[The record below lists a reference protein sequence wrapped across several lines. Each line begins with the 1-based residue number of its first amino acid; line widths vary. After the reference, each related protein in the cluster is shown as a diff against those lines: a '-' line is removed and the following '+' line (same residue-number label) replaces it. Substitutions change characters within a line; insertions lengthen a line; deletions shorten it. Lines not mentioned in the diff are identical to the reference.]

1 LREGDAMPGR
11 DTAMAGGGLRAQA
24 VLLARRAGEFLQ
36 RSNGPQ
42 AAVLELGGWDT
53 HANQAAPQGALVNNL
68 RLLDASIATLREVLS
83 AHAQTWSRTLIV
95 VVTEF
100 GREVAVNGTMGT
112 DHGTG
117 GAAFVLGGA
126 VHGGR
131 VIADWPGLAP
141 RDRFEGR
148 DLRTTTDLRA
158 LFKAVLQDH
167 LRIARAAVDGEV
179 FPGASAVKPLE
190 LLRG

>member
-1 LREGDAMPGR
+1 
-11 DTAMAGGGLRAQA
+11 
-24 VLLARRAGEFLQ
+24 
-36 RSNGPQ
+36 
-42 AAVLELGGWDT
+42 
-53 HANQAAPQGALVNNL
+53 
-68 RLLDASIATLREVLS
+68 
-83 AHAQTWSRTLIV
+83 

-100 GREVAVNGTMGT
+100 GREVSVNGTMGT

-126 VHGGR
+126 VRGGR
-131 VIADWPGLAP
+131 VITDWPGLAP
-141 RDRFEGR
+141 KDRFEGR

-167 LRIARAAVDGEV
+167 LLIARTAIDGEV
-179 FPGASAVKPLE
+179 FPGTNGVKPLE